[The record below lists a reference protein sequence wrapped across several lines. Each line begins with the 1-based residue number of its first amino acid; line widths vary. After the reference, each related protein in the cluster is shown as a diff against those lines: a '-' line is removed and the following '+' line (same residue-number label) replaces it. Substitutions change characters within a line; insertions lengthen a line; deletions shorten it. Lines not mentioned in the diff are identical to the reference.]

1 MRTMEIPCFAEKLE
15 ITDLEHFYKTRLQQ
29 KLALHAAI
37 AIPLLGYMGWPND
50 SAARSA
56 IRLPLIC

>member
-37 AIPLLGYMGWPND
+37 AIPLLG
-50 SAARSA
+50 
-56 IRLPLIC
+56 